1 MLWLKLLLVPGL
13 VAVVT
18 LAVRRWGPVV
28 GGWLAGLPI
37 VAGPVLVFYALEQG
51 NVFAAR
57 AAHATLAGLIATV
70 AFAVAYAWASRRLPW
85 YLCMLLGWG
94 VFAAAIIALYFTQP
108 GLVASLVVL
117 VAATVLGRRAFSRVR
132 FPPSPK
138 ASARQAAEP
147 GLLTETYVRR
157 DVRTETYVGRV
168 PPKADP
174 PGDLIIRLV
183 ATASLVLVLTGL
195 ASRLGPAWSGLLNA
209 FPVLTTIVA
218 VFSHAQRGA
227 AAAIA
232 FFNGYLQAIVGFGLF
247 CVVMA
252 RGLEPLG
259 LGWALAAAVAAQLAW
274 HAILVSRPAHRA
286 PVSGAEGSSAG
297 TPERRS

>member
-70 AFAVAYAWASRRLPW
+70 AFAVAYVGASRRLPW
-85 YLCMLLGWG
+85 YFCMLLGWG
-94 VFAAAIIALYFTQP
+94 VFTAAIVALYFTRP

-132 FPPSPK
+132 
-138 ASARQAAEP
+138 SAEAGLRTEMP
-147 GLLTETYVRR
+147 GLRTDTYAR
-157 DVRTETYVGRV
+157 RV
-168 PPKADP
+168 PPRAPASPKPRSGEGGDP
-174 PGDLIIRLV
+174 PADLLIRLV
-183 ATASLVLVLTGL
+183 ATATLVLVLTGL

-227 AAAIA
+227 AAARA
-232 FFNGYLQAIVGFGLF
+232 LFNGYLQAIVGFGLF

-259 LGWALAAAVAAQLAW
+259 LGWALGAALAAQLAW
-274 HAILVSRPAHRA
+274 HAILVSRTAHSGL
-286 PVSGAEGSSAG
+286 VSGS
-297 TPERRS
+297 